1 MDKLKYREYLGVETR
16 AKILRIFNKIFG
28 KLLRYVADTYETRLN
43 LVSNTTQP
51 AKSGWSILV
60 ITTGQNKEFLERFI
74 ISAYHELQNTDY
86 EIIVVGPPKLDLSYI
101 PKKIRL
107 VHVPYRELHIS
118 TNVVL
123 DQEGE
128 RQKDWVVWDY
138 PGVGMGLLPYTEE
151 FTQYQI
157 IVGNYFVV
165 KRDFFLEN
173 PINENLRW
181 GEGEDVDWS
190 LSIRKK
196 IKFRINT
203 ESKVQFSKE
212 ISKYKRGISGI
223 WLEGTKKIEH
233 ILLDK

>member
-1 MDKLKYREYLGVETR
+1 M
-16 AKILRIFNKIFG
+16 
-28 KLLRYVADTYETRLN
+28 
-43 LVSNTTQP
+43 
-51 AKSGWSILV
+51 V

-118 TNVVL
+118 TISGAISKKKNFGVKQAKYDKVVISHDYLYFLPGWKKGYDKFGDFTVCTNVVL